1 MKATRIL
8 PAWLALG
15 LTALAGVGGAVQFAA
30 NAELGERIGSAS
42 MAALV
47 NNVVGSL
54 LILAGLGMLPSL
66 RADLRALLRTRLP
79 WWTYLGGVGGAL
91 LVASAAYAVPVT
103 GVAVFAIAQ
112 VAGTAFGGLGVDRT
126 GLAPG
131 GRLPVSAPRLG
142 GAALGVGAV
151 ALAQVGR
158 PVGDLVIG
166 FVALAVIAGV
176 GIALQSALNGRVA
189 AASAPLAAT
198 MGNFAVANASLLA
211 FAAATGAFTSSW
223 PGRWPSEWYL
233 YVGGVFGLCTV
244 AVLVVAVRAV
254 GVLRTNLAL
263 VGGQLGG
270 AVVVDAVLP
279 GRADPSLA
287 VVLGVVLTV
296 VAVSLAG
303 WRRTPVRADDRP

>member
-1 MKATRIL
+1 M
-8 PAWLALG
+8 
-15 LTALAGVGGAVQFAA
+15 
-30 NAELGERIGSAS
+30 
-42 MAALV
+42 
-47 NNVVGSL
+47 
-54 LILAGLGMLPSL
+54 
-66 RADLRALLRTRLP
+66 
-79 WWTYLGGVGGAL
+79 
-91 LVASAAYAVPVT
+91 
-103 GVAVFAIAQ
+103 AQ
-112 VAGTAFGGLGVDRT
+112 VAGAAVGGLGVGRA

-158 PVGDLVIG
+158 PVGDLVVW

-176 GIALQSALNGRVA
+176 GIAVQSALNGRLA
-189 AASAPLAAT
+189 AATAPAAAT

-211 FAAATGAFTSSW
+211 FAAATGAFTASW
-223 PGRWPSEWYL
+223 PSEWPGEWYL
-233 YVGGVFGLCTV
+233 YVGGVFGLYTV
-244 AVLVVAVRAV
+244 AALVVSVRSV

-270 AVVVDAVLP
+270 AVVLDAILP
-279 GRADPSLA
+279 GRADPSVT

-303 WRRTPVRADDRP
+303 WRRTPVPRR